1 MPSPGLFPLLHS
13 ANFPTQCLSFNP
25 SVALLNTI
33 SSKGNELVSVVFFWL
48 FQEQRRVIFFLNH
61 QARIKGVLS
70 LPAVRSL
77 VAGCRGHLFCRLSYA
92 ARPLVGALAYVS
104 LT

>member
-33 SSKGNELVSVVFFWL
+33 STKGNELVSVVLFCL
-48 FQEQRRVIFFLNH
+48 FQEQRRVIFFFLT
-61 QARIKGVLS
+61 IKQELRVFSPS
-70 LPAVRSL
+70 LQLESLLLDAVDTCSADSAMQPGL
-77 VAGCRGHLFCRLSYA
+77 
-92 ARPLVGALAYVS
+92 
-104 LT
+104 